1 MINYFDNFLYETI
14 SQKNPT
20 VAQLMNKEAWRQYVN
35 IELIASE
42 NYPSFAVRAAMASVF
57 QNKYAEGYPSAR
69 YYGGCEYVDELES
82 YCQDQW
88 LKVFGVEDSYRVN
101 VQPHSGS
108 QANMAAYRAVLK
120 ENDLI
125 LSLGLNEGGHLTHGS
140 TVNFSGQ
147 TYRFMHYGL
156 RDNGRIDY
164 EQLYV
169 LAKTYRPKL
178 ILAGASA
185 YSREINFDIFKM
197 IADDIGAIFMVDM
210 AHIAGLIAAGEHKNP
225 FGLADIITTTTHKTL
240 RGPRGGLIFCKP
252 ELIRKVNSAVFPGI
266 QGGPLEHVIAAKAVC
281 AEEAQTEEYK
291 NYIHK
296 VVINAQFFA
305 DEMKKKGYDIV
316 TGGTDNHMFL
326 IDFSETHP
334 YLTGARVQEELDK
347 YQITLNKNCVPNEQR
362 SPSETSGVRI
372 GTPAMTTRGWEL
384 EDFEHVATKIDS
396 IIKDIKN

>member
-1 MINYFDNFLYETI
+1 MKMISYFDDFLYETI
-14 SQKNPT
+14 SRQNPT
-20 VAQLMNKEAWRQYVN
+20 VAQLMNKEAWRQYDN

-164 EQLYV
+164 E
-169 LAKTYRPKL
+169 
-178 ILAGASA
+178 
-185 YSREINFDIFKM
+185 
-197 IADDIGAIFMVDM
+197 
-210 AHIAGLIAAGEHKNP
+210 
-225 FGLADIITTTTHKTL
+225 
-240 RGPRGGLIFCKP
+240 
-252 ELIRKVNSAVFPGI
+252 
-266 QGGPLEHVIAAKAVC
+266 
-281 AEEAQTEEYK
+281 
-291 NYIHK
+291 
-296 VVINAQFFA
+296 
-305 DEMKKKGYDIV
+305 
-316 TGGTDNHMFL
+316 
-326 IDFSETHP
+326 
-334 YLTGARVQEELDK
+334 
-347 YQITLNKNCVPNEQR
+347 
-362 SPSETSGVRI
+362 
-372 GTPAMTTRGWEL
+372 
-384 EDFEHVATKIDS
+384 
-396 IIKDIKN
+396 